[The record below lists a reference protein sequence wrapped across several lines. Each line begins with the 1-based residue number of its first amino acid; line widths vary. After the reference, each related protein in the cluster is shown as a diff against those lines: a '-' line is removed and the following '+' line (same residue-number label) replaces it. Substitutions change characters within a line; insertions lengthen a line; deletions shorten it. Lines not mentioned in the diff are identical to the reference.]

1 MKSAVVIG
9 GGIAGLASAKILSRH
24 YDQVTL
30 FDGGPQPQAQHLHV
44 LLKKGQELLEGIFP
58 GILRKLTL
66 AGCPTIDWAQD
77 TVWENRRGAFP
88 RYSSSV
94 RTLSMSRT
102 LLQDLMKVNL
112 RESGITLV
120 AQRAARPFPACD
132 LVVMAMGQ
140 NFSPS
145 EMFRQEEVLPIN
157 LTYRS
162 YVFRRT
168 DLNLSGCKQYYYQ
181 VDPPHSLVGGVIC
194 PIEDGKMIVTL
205 IEHEES
211 TSPIRS
217 LEEFL
222 ARSTPTFRRII
233 GEARPITEMAV
244 FRKTTTHRRKL
255 DLAKVP
261 AKTLILGDTLTSLNP
276 VFGQGM
282 TLALMQA
289 ELLNRHRDSKRFHR
303 ASERLSAKAY
313 LLSDAGSRESG
324 FAKALL
330 RSYLGLCQHV
340 PPLHHH
346 FLKKLHAP

>member
-9 GGIAGLASAKILSRH
+9 GGIAGLASAKVLSRH

-44 LLKKGQELLEGIFP
+44 LLQKGQELLEGIFP

-66 AGCPTIDWAQD
+66 AGSPTIDWAQD
-77 TVWENRRGAFP
+77 TVWENSRGAFP
-88 RYSSSV
+88 RYNSSV
-94 RTLSMSRT
+94 KALSMSRT
-102 LLQDLMKVNL
+102 LLQELMRVDI
-112 RESGITLV
+112 RQSGISIMN
-120 AQRAARPFPACD
+120 QRAERPYPASD
-132 LVVMAMGQ
+132 LVVLAMGQ
-140 NFSPS
+140 NISQS
-145 EMFRQEEVLPIN
+145 EMFREEDSLPVN

-162 YVFRRT
+162 YVFRQR
-168 DLNLSGCKQYYYQ
+168 DLNLPGCKQYYYQ
-181 VDPPHSLVGGVIC
+181 VDPPYSLVGGVIC
-194 PIEDGKMIVTL
+194 PIEEGKVMVTM

-211 TSPIRS
+211 FSVVRS

-222 ARSTPTFRRII
+222 LRATPTFRRII
-233 GEARPITEMAV
+233 GDARPLTEMAV
-244 FRKTTTHRRKL
+244 FRKATSHRRKL
-255 DLAKVP
+255 DLAKIP
-261 AKTLILGDTLTSLNP
+261 ATTLVLGDTLTSLNP

-289 ELLNRHRDSKRFHR
+289 ELLNRHRDKGSFQR

-313 LLSDAGSRESG
+313 MLSKAGSQEKG

-330 RSYLGLCQHV
+330 RGYLSLCQHS
-340 PPLHHH
+340 PSLHHH